1 MYRCCI
7 FRVPTSGAVS
17 GRVTM
22 IDILNTAEHDNILS
36 DWVSLL
42 FSGTI
47 YAITNVSRIMET
59 CIICVIIMFY
69 KYLHST

>member
-1 MYRCCI
+1 MYRCCL

-42 FSGTI
+42 FQEQS
-47 YAITNVSRIMET
+47 M
-59 CIICVIIMFY
+59 
-69 KYLHST
+69 L